1 MEKVSFLTGFPGF
14 GIDFTVYY
22 KRKILLLFLKGS
34 WYNNRTDNSIPGG
47 GGFGA
52 DMQGPYQYNKNGFHF
67 KSHI

>member
-14 GIDFTVYY
+14 GIDFNVYY

-47 GGFGA
+47 GRLWCRHAGSISIQQKWVPF
-52 DMQGPYQYNKNGFHF
+52 
-67 KSHI
+67 